1 MKQFES
7 SYKWKID
14 KKNKKWV
21 KTEILKEKEEPQV
34 LFIER
39 CLSLLKDGG
48 KMAIV
53 LPSGILGNE
62 QEAYLRQY
70 ILEKGDLFAIVELPF
85 ETFSPNVTI
94 NASVLFI
101 QKGKGNT
108 ENTFISINEY
118 CGHDKKG
125 RPIKKDDIPLV
136 VNFCLSPL
144 ISSFDQ
150 LYFSP
155 FLSIFYSKECYKNDG
170 RNFRS

>member
-1 MKQFES
+1 MIFCLLIPPFGSKITVHGEDKLKQFES

-118 CGHDKKG
+118 MRTVNKK
-125 RPIKKDDIPLV
+125 V
-136 VNFCLSPL
+136 FFWC
-144 ISSFDQ
+144 SS
-150 LYFSP
+150 
-155 FLSIFYSKECYKNDG
+155 
-170 RNFRS
+170 RNFY